1 MRHTGEKRVDALKS
15 QDGELLNR
23 LESVAKKSRDVY
35 DGAIEDFRNR
45 FTLGPTKFDSNED
58 ER

>member
-1 MRHTGEKRVDALKS
+1 MRPTGEKRVDALKC
-15 QDGELLNR
+15 QDHELLDR

-45 FTLGPTKFDSNED
+45 FTLGPTKFDTGPD